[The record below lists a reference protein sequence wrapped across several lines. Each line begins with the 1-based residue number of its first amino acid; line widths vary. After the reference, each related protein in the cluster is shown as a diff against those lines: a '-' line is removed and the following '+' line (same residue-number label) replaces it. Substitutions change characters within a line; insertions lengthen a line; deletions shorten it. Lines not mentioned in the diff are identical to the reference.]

1 VGQKFGGNQGKSMD
15 VYPLFLKLA
24 GRPAVLVGGGQAA
37 ARKAELLLRAGSR
50 LTVVAEDLS
59 PALAEAALAGKLR
72 HLAGPLLPEHFRGAA
87 LAVVATDDPA
97 RARRAAALAGAAGV
111 PVNVVDRPELSSFI
125 APAVVDRSPVLVAIS
140 TGGASPLLAREI
152 RLAIERLLP
161 AALGRLA
168 RFARQFRAA
177 ARAAIPDAL
186 ARRRFWEQCLKGP
199 VAEAVLAGDEARAR
213 TAMLAL
219 VNRTGRTGH
228 TGRTSGAGGGVV
240 YLVGA
245 GPGDPELL
253 TLRAHRL
260 LNEADAIVHD
270 RLVDPRVLELARR
283 DAERIPVGKAK
294 GRHSS
299 PQDEINGLL
308 VELAAQGKRVVRL
321 KGGDPFIFGR
331 GGEELE
337 ALRAHG
343 IAVEVVPGISAAL
356 GCAAAAQIPLTHRA
370 YANAVTFVTAQGS
383 AGGRPID
390 WAALAR
396 LPGTIAVYMGAGE
409 AQAVA
414 RELTAHG
421 LDPSTPAAVIENGTR
436 ADERIRLAPLA
447 ELGRL
452 AAAHP
457 IAAPALIVIGEVAA
471 FARAAGAETSALA
484 ASA

>member
-1 VGQKFGGNQGKSMD
+1 MD

-24 GRPAVLVGGGQAA
+24 DRKAVLVGGGHAA
-37 ARKAELLLRAGSR
+37 ARKAEFLLRAGSR
-50 LTVVAEDLS
+50 LTVVAEELS
-59 PALAEAALAGKLR
+59 SELAEAVLAGKLR
-72 HLAGPLLPEHFRGAA
+72 HLAGPLLPEHFRGAT
-87 LAVVATDDPA
+87 LAVVATDDQA
-97 RARRAAALAGAAGV
+97 LARRAAALAEAAGV

-140 TGGASPLLAREI
+140 TGGASPLLAREV

-161 AALGRLA
+161 ASLGRLA

-177 ARAAIPDAL
+177 AQAAIPGAL
-186 ARRRFWEQCLKGP
+186 ARRRFWEQCLKGA
-199 VAEAVLAGDEARAR
+199 VADAVLAGDDARAR

-219 VNRTGRTGH
+219 VNRAGNAGRTG
-228 TGRTSGAGGGVV
+228 RAGGIVH
-240 YLVGA
+240 LVGA

-294 GRHSS
+294 GRHSLR
-299 PQDEINGLL
+299 QDEINGLL
-308 VELAAQGKRVVRL
+308 VELAARGQRVVRL

-370 YANAVTFVTAQGS
+370 YAGAVTFVSAQAS
-383 AGGRPID
+383 AGGQAVD

-396 LPGTIAVYMGAGE
+396 LSGTIAVYMGAGE

-421 LDPSTPAAVIENGTR
+421 LDPSTPVAVIENGTR
-436 ADERIRLAPLA
+436 ADERIRRTTLA

-452 AAAHP
+452 AAAYP
-457 IAAPALIVIGEVAA
+457 IAAPALMVIGEVAA
-471 FARAAGAETSALA
+471 FARAEGAESFALA

>member
-1 VGQKFGGNQGKSMD
+1 MGQKFGGNQGKSMD
-15 VYPLFLKLA
+15 AYPLFLKLA
-24 GRPAVLVGGGQAA
+24 GRSAVLVGGGQAA

-72 HLAGPLLPEHFRGAA
+72 HLAGPLLPEHFRGVA

-97 RARRAAALAGAAGV
+97 LARRAAALAEAAGV

-177 ARAAIPDAL
+177 ARAAIPGAL

-199 VAEAVLAGDEARAR
+199 VADAVLAGDEARAR
-213 TAMLAL
+213 TAMVAL
-219 VNRTGRTGH
+219 VNRTSR
-228 TGRTSGAGGGVV
+228 AGGGIV

-370 YANAVTFVTAQGS
+370 YASAVTFVSAQGS

-409 AQAVA
+409 ARAVA
-414 RELTAHG
+414 RQLTAHG

-457 IAAPALIVIGEVAA
+457 IEAPALIVIGEVAA
-471 FARAAGAETSALA
+471 FARAEAAEISALA